1 MKSVQ
6 ALTALAIGVVM
17 SSHLAASPNVSVTIS
32 GQIQPGVYGRVQIG
46 DVPPPPVV
54 YAQPVVIVKPPPR
67 RRVVEPLY
75 LHVPPGH
82 ARNWRKHCHK
92 YAACG
97 QPVYFVRSV
106 EYEPGYRGKHR
117 HDDDRGRGRGRE
129 HSRD

>member
-1 MKSVQ
+1 MKSIQ
-6 ALTALAIGVVM
+6 SLICLAMGVVM
-17 SSHLAASPNVSVTIS
+17 SGHVAASPNVSVTIS

-82 ARNWRKHCHK
+82 ARNWRKHCRK

-106 EYEPGYRGKHR
+106 EYEPGYRRKHR
-117 HDDDRGRGRGRE
+117 HDDDRGQGRGRG
-129 HSRD
+129 HSHD